1 MRLCG
6 GRGGPLGARRYP
18 ETSGSTELVTILGMF
33 FKVKKT
39 DELFIPSLVADPDR
53 GHLRSVTNP
62 LMPDKEYMGHFYPG
76 SFVGNSPWVDAP
88 EINRI
93 EWFKGDELEE
103 ARTDG
108 VRVLLSA
115 PK

>member
-1 MRLCG
+1 
-6 GRGGPLGARRYP
+6 
-18 ETSGSTELVTILGMF
+18 MF

>member
-1 MRLCG
+1 
-6 GRGGPLGARRYP
+6 
-18 ETSGSTELVTILGMF
+18 
-33 FKVKKT
+33 
-39 DELFIPSLVADPDR
+39 
-53 GHLRSVTNP
+53 
-62 LMPDKEYMGHFYPG
+62 
-76 SFVGNSPWVDAP
+76 VDAP